1 MSETKKPK
9 AGRGLKVA
17 LALSLGVNLMIVGI
31 VAGLVLSRSDQG
43 DVPALRTLGL
53 GPFALALE
61 RDGRSDV
68 RARLAETAAPLRAD
82 RREVGLSLRAM
93 QAALRADPFD
103 RAAAEAALER
113 SRQAAAAVQAR
124 GHTALLD
131 HIETVPLTR
140 RIEMAERLERVVRRG
155 TSGAGARGDGPPP
168 PRGD

>member
-1 MSETKKPK
+1 
-9 AGRGLKVA
+9 
-17 LALSLGVNLMIVGI
+17 
-31 VAGLVLSRSDQG
+31 
-43 DVPALRTLGL
+43 
-53 GPFALALE
+53 
-61 RDGRSDV
+61 
-68 RARLAETAAPLRAD
+68 LRAD

-113 SRQAAAAVQAR
+113 SRQAAAAVQAQ

-155 TSGAGARGDGPPP
+155 TFGAGARGDGPPP